1 MYIYI
6 YIYIYHIYIYIIYLY
21 VTYLL
26 HINYTFIY
34 YNCQRKFNGNFQSV
48 VEKYIE
54 NKNTK

>member
-6 YIYIYHIYIYIIYLY
+6 IYIYIMYLY

-26 HINYTFIY
+26 HIYYIFIY
-34 YNCQRKFNGNFQSV
+34 YNCQRQFNGNFQSV
-48 VEKYIE
+48 VKKYIE